1 MTRRA
6 KLAVLALASLA
17 LLGAMRPPGLGNVTE
32 VRHWSYADYTR
43 VVIELD
49 RSVSTEIKRLSAN
62 SRAGRPERLYLDL
75 PEIWVGRSFGGGLPI
90 GDGLLTGIRLGQNTL
105 RNARVV
111 IDLERYQS
119 HRLLFLSHPD
129 RVVIDVYGA
138 RKAGGRPPRG
148 AAPDEAPSAPGGAL
162 PAGLRPVQTVVID
175 PGHGGKDPG
184 AIGVGGLQEKDVSLS
199 VARSLGKR
207 LAARGLKVV
216 YTRTDDRWLSLE
228 ARTASAESVDGD
240 VFISVHANAA
250 PRRSVHGVE
259 TYYLDENHERHALNL
274 AARENGIPRG
284 QVNVLQQTLAK
295 LHMEEISP
303 HSRRLARAVQSQIV
317 LGLPKGRRPQDLG
330 VKKGPFYVLFLSN
343 MPAILVEVGFLT
355 NRTEAKRL
363 RDARYL
369 DSLAGQIASG
379 VQSYAGEHSSRVAQG
394 SAR

>member
-1 MTRRA
+1 MRRRTA
-6 KLAVLALASLA
+6 IGLLLLAALA
-17 LLGAMRPPGLGNVTE
+17 LLGVKRPPDLGNVTE
-32 VRHWSYADYTR
+32 VRHWSYENYTR
-43 VVIELD
+43 VVIEVD
-49 RSVSTEIKRLSAN
+49 RPVTTEVTRLSAN
-62 SRAGRPERLYLDL
+62 ARAGRPERLYLDL
-75 PEIWVGRSFGGGLPI
+75 PEIWVGKSFSDGFPI
-90 GDGLLTGIRLGQNTL
+90 GDGLLQGIRLGQNTL
-105 RNARVV
+105 RTSRVV
-111 IDLERYQS
+111 IDLERYDS

-138 RKAGGRPPRG
+138 RKRGGRPGQAGDGPATRG
-148 AAPDEAPSAPGGAL
+148 GSL

-184 AIGVGGLQEKDVSLS
+184 AIGVGNLREKDVTLR
-199 VARSLGKR
+199 VARNLGKR
-207 LAARGLKVV
+207 LAARGLRVV
-216 YTRTDDRWLSLE
+216 YTRTDDRTLSLE
-228 ARTASAESVDGD
+228 ARTAAAESVDGD

-259 TYYLDENHERHALNL
+259 TYYLDHNHDRHAANL

-284 QVNVLQQTLAK
+284 QVNVLQHTLAK

-303 HSRRLARAVQSQIV
+303 HSRRLAHAVQKQIV
-317 LGLPKGRRPQDLG
+317 SGLPKGKRPQDLG

-363 RDARYL
+363 RDGRYL

-379 VQSYAGEHSSRVAQG
+379 VQHYASEKTASLAQR

>member
-1 MTRRA
+1 MRRRSA
-6 KLAVLALASLA
+6 LVLLLLAALA
-17 LLGAMRPPGLGNVTE
+17 LLGVKRPPGLGNVTE
-32 VRHWSYADYTR
+32 LRHWSYDDYTR
-43 VVIELD
+43 VVIEVD
-49 RSVSTEIKRLSAN
+49 RPVTTEVKRLAAN
-62 SRAGRPERLYLDL
+62 AGAGRPERLYLDL
-75 PEIWVGRSFGGGLPI
+75 PEIWVGKSFSEGFAI
-90 GDGLLTGIRLGQNTL
+90 GDGLLQGIRLGQNTL
-105 RNARVV
+105 RTSRVV
-111 IDLERYQS
+111 IDLERYDS

-129 RVVIDVYGA
+129 RVVIDVYGS
-138 RKAGGRPPRG
+138 RKRGGRPG
-148 AAPDEAPSAPGGAL
+148 DAPATPGGSL

-184 AIGVGGLQEKDVSLS
+184 AIGVGGLREKDVTLK
-199 VARSLGKR
+199 VARNLGKR
-207 LAARGLKVV
+207 LAARGLRVV
-216 YTRTDDRWLSLE
+216 YTRTDDRTLTLE
-228 ARTASAESVDGD
+228 ARTATAESVDGD

-259 TYYLDENHERHALNL
+259 TYYLDHNHDRHAANL

-284 QVNVLQQTLAK
+284 QVNVLQHTLAK

-303 HSRRLARAVQSQIV
+303 HSRRLARAVQKQIV
-317 LGLPKGRRPQDLG
+317 SGLPKGKRPLDLG

-363 RDARYL
+363 RDGRYL

-379 VQSYAGEHSSRVAQG
+379 VQRYAGEKTANLALR